1 MQKRRGVLKNNTD
14 VKIFILFLLNTL
26 RYPITEEE
34 LTDIMVADGFVGEY
48 DVAVC
53 FSELCE
59 MGHIYNAV
67 VDGQMTYMISPS
79 GIEASAG
86 LEDSL
91 LSVIRTRSLQTAT
104 RYLSLRRRGADVE
117 ANVDRREDGRYTV
130 SCRVA
135 DKTGEIASFSLTIAS
150 RDEAER
156 IRRHFTESPEAVV
169 RGITATATG
178 EIAYLLSGF
187 NDDED
192 I

>member
-14 VKIFILFLLNTL
+14 VKIFILFLLNAL

-59 MGHIYNAV
+59 MGHILNAT
-67 VDGQMTYMISPS
+67 VDGQMTYMISPT

-104 RYLSLRRRGADVE
+104 RYLSLRRRGADVQAE
-117 ANVDRREDGRYTV
+117 VTRRDDGRYTV

-135 DKTGEIASFSLTIAS
+135 DKSGEIASFSLTIAS

>member
-1 MQKRRGVLKNNTD
+1 MEHV
-14 VKIFILFLLNTL
+14 
-26 RYPITEEE
+26 YCA
-34 LTDIMVADGFVGEY
+34 M
-48 DVAVC
+48 
-53 FSELCE
+53 
-59 MGHIYNAV
+59 
-67 VDGQMTYMISPS
+67 VDGQQTYMISPT

-91 LSVIRTRSLQTAT
+91 LSVIRTRSIQTAT
-104 RYLSLRRRGADVE
+104 RYLSLRRRGADVNAE
-117 ANVDRREDGRYTV
+117 VTRREDGRYTV

-150 RDEAER
+150 QGEAER
-156 IRRHFTESPEAVV
+156 IRRHFIEAPEAVV

-192 I
+192 M

>member
-59 MGHIYNAV
+59 MGHIFHAV
-67 VDGQMTYMISPS
+67 VDGQQTYMISPS

-117 ANVDRREDGRYTV
+117 AKVTEREDGRYTV
-130 SCRVA
+130 FCRA
-135 DKTGEIASFSLTIAS
+135 SDKTGEIASFTLTIAS

-156 IRRHFTESPEAVV
+156 IRRHFIESPEAVV

-187 NDDED
+187 NDDENL
-192 I
+192 

>member
-14 VKIFILFLLNTL
+14 VKIFILFLLNSL
-26 RYPITEEE
+26 RYPVTEEE
-34 LTDIMVADGFVGEY
+34 LTDILVADGFVGEY

-53 FSELCE
+53 LSELCE
-59 MGHIYNAV
+59 MEHVYCAT
-67 VDGQMTYMISPS
+67 VDGQQTYMISPT

-91 LSVIRTRSLQTAT
+91 LSVIRTRSIQTAT
-104 RYLSLRRRGADVE
+104 RYLSLRRRGADVNAE
-117 ANVDRREDGRYTV
+117 VTRREDGRYTV
-130 SCRVA
+130 ACRVA

-150 RDEAER
+150 QGEAER
-156 IRRHFTESPEAVV
+156 IRRHFIEAPEAVV

-192 I
+192 M

>member
-14 VKIFILFLLNTL
+14 VKIFILFLLNSL
-26 RYPITEEE
+26 RYPVTEEE
-34 LTDIMVADGFVGEY
+34 LTDILVADGFVGEY

-53 FSELCE
+53 LSELCE
-59 MGHIYNAV
+59 MEHVYCAK
-67 VDGQMTYMISPS
+67 VDGQQTYMISPT

-104 RYLSLRRRGADVE
+104 RYLSLRRRGADVNAE
-117 ANVDRREDGRYTV
+117 VSRREDGRYTV

-150 RDEAER
+150 QGEAER
-156 IRRHFTESPEAVV
+156 IRRHFIEAPEAVV

-192 I
+192 M

>member
-14 VKIFILFLLNTL
+14 VKIFILFLLNSL
-26 RYPITEEE
+26 RYPVTEEE
-34 LTDIMVADGFVGEY
+34 LTDILVADGFVGEY

-53 FSELCE
+53 LSELCE
-59 MGHIYNAV
+59 MEHVYCAT
-67 VDGQMTYMISPS
+67 VDGQQTYMISPT

-91 LSVIRTRSLQTAT
+91 LSVIRTRSIQTAT
-104 RYLSLRRRGADVE
+104 RYLSLRRRGADVNAE
-117 ANVDRREDGRYTV
+117 VTRREDGRYTV

-150 RDEAER
+150 QGEAER
-156 IRRHFTESPEAVV
+156 IRRHFIEAPEAVV

-192 I
+192 M

>member
-26 RYPITEEE
+26 RYPITQEE

-53 FSELCE
+53 FSELCD
-59 MGHIYNAV
+59 MGHIYHAT
-67 VDGQMTYMISPS
+67 VDGQVTYMISPT

-104 RYLSLRRRGADVE
+104 RYLSLRRRGADVQAE
-117 ANVDRREDGRYTV
+117 VEMREDGRYTV
-130 SCRVA
+130 SCRA
-135 DKTGEIASFSLTIAS
+135 SDKTGEIASFSLTIAS
-150 RDEAER
+150 RDEAEK
-156 IRRHFTESPEAVV
+156 IRRHFIESPEAVV

-187 NDDED
+187 NDDEE
-192 I
+192 

>member
-26 RYPITEEE
+26 RYPITQDE

-59 MGHIYNAV
+59 MGHIYQAT
-67 VDGQMTYMISPS
+67 VDGRVTYMISPT

-104 RYLSLRRRGADVE
+104 RYLSLRRRGADVQ
-117 ANVDRREDGRYTV
+117 ADVAVREDGRYTV
-130 SCRVA
+130 SCCVS

-150 RDEAER
+150 KDEAER
-156 IRRHFTESPEAVV
+156 IRRHFIESPEAVV

-187 NDDED
+187 HDDEEL
-192 I
+192 

>member
-14 VKIFILFLLNTL
+14 VKIFILFLLNSL
-26 RYPITEEE
+26 RYPVTEEE
-34 LTDIMVADGFVGEY
+34 LTDILVADGFVGEY

-53 FSELCE
+53 LSELCE
-59 MGHIYNAV
+59 MEHVYCAM
-67 VDGQMTYMISPS
+67 VDGQQTYMISPT

-91 LSVIRTRSLQTAT
+91 LSVIRTRSIQTAT
-104 RYLSLRRRGADVE
+104 RYLSLRRRGADVNAE
-117 ANVDRREDGRYTV
+117 VTRREDGRYTV
-130 SCRVA
+130 ACRVA

-150 RDEAER
+150 QGEAER
-156 IRRHFTESPEAVV
+156 IRRHFIEAPEAVV

-192 I
+192 M